1 MMANV
6 HCFEPTPS
14 TFLFLKVTFL
24 RLENIFINQK
34 AILDEDS
41 EIKLND
47 YGLTSSAFNSI
58 NNSREKNSMYKL
70 NQSKVSVKAIKLDDY
85 VNLK

>member
-1 MMANV
+1 MAEVVGNDGYV

-14 TFLFLKVTFL
+14 TFSILESNVSKI
-24 RLENIFINQK
+24 ENIFINQK
-34 AILDEDS
+34 AILDENS

-58 NNSREKNSMYKL
+58 NNSREKKRITFFKTDITKPSIWGN
-70 NQSKVSVKAIKLDDY
+70 
-85 VNLK
+85 